1 MKKNKSNNKKNN
13 KMTSGKLAKVGAN
26 YRWASRISMLEE
38 LRKFIDSELYPLMVK
53 WKTEDLKTLLK
64 YIHKNGK

>member
-26 YRWASRISMLEE
+26 YRWATRYQMLDE
-38 LRKFIDSELYPLMVK
+38 LRKFVDVELYPLLVK
-53 WKTEDLKTLLK
+53 WPTENLKTLLK
-64 YIHKNGK
+64 YIHKNG